1 MHRRQTLHPRRLRR
15 THGADEG
22 AAQGPWRA
30 QTGRFKAGYMGKPW
44 KSTTNRDTKVNFT
57 KGYKLIL
64 TSQNFSLFVSMG
76 ISTFTS
82 KEFVI
87 FCRVSKIG
95 NGLNRDLSST
105 HSRLVVSNIFG
116 IFQNI
121 WDNPS
126 HWLLFFKMVKT
137 TKQIMFSSGPP
148 PCRFC
153 FQLFPWNGGELQ
165 RCTAFS
171 ITRRHTTWRFFFDAL
186 AFQKHRKLVIWPRKI
201 GIQGDL

>member
-76 ISTFTS
+76 ISTVTS

-87 FCRVSKIG
+87 FCRVSGWLAMFRSYGHPWSLWIQPYLLRKYDWGMMTRGWAVPSQWPWIHRG
-95 NGLNRDLSST
+95 SLMT
-105 HSRLVVSNIFG
+105 WMIFG
-116 IFQNI
+116 
-121 WDNPS
+121 
-126 HWLLFFKMVKT
+126 
-137 TKQIMFSSGPP
+137 
-148 PCRFC
+148 
-153 FQLFPWNGGELQ
+153 
-165 RCTAFS
+165 
-171 ITRRHTTWRFFFDAL
+171 
-186 AFQKHRKLVIWPRKI
+186 
-201 GIQGDL
+201 

>member
-1 MHRRQTLHPRRLRR
+1 MERNLYPPFHHHILLYSHITSIKCLCNPFQIKKNQHEYPIQNPFEIPKNHPINRYKIPIKSLQTLMHRRQTLHPRRLRR

-126 HWLLFFKMVKT
+126 H
-137 TKQIMFSSGPP
+137 
-148 PCRFC
+148 
-153 FQLFPWNGGELQ
+153 
-165 RCTAFS
+165 
-171 ITRRHTTWRFFFDAL
+171 
-186 AFQKHRKLVIWPRKI
+186 
-201 GIQGDL
+201 